1 MSFDQEQRLAALER
15 RVAALERQMASR
27 DVRSNGLSEGKEDS
41 IDANVRLDEFFDDLL
56 AKQMLTSYSH
66 AYRALIGPYKVWLN
80 AVHVPKVIALAQQSS
95 WRQAGR
101 LTIQLD
107 ALIVGKTTRRPGDG
121 HFAAARYSEADWM
134 QTFGAWPT
142 KA

>member
-1 MSFDQEQRLAALER
+1 
-15 RVAALERQMASR
+15 MASR
-27 DVRSNGLSEGKEDS
+27 DLRSRQVVEGKGES
-41 IDANVRLDEFFDDLL
+41 IAANRRLDEFFNDLL

-66 AYRALIGPYKVWLN
+66 AYRTLIGPYKVWLN

-95 WRQAGR
+95 WRQVGR

-121 HFAAARYSEADWM
+121 HFASATYSEADWL
-134 QTFGAWPT
+134 QAFGAWPT